1 MGSRLFWL
9 SFGGALLIT
18 SLSAWVS
25 WEFFIKPMDAA
36 VRTSNL
42 LHEKFQESLGV
53 SPRILANAGVL
64 FSQKS
69 ELERL
74 VLSSG
79 EVSVRETFEGQKPGG
94 GDFSA
99 AACFRVEGGFFL
111 REPFQIN
118 VRRGGAVAEVT
129 LPQVKVLSLE
139 MTAPVLFQPED
150 LAWDRIPDR
159 LQTRIT
165 KALDRRA
172 KRDLLEGGLLKR
184 AEQELREKVRGI
196 AAQAGCEV
204 VFVGARD
211 PNEDGVPN
219 R

>member
-9 SFGGALLIT
+9 SFGGALVIT

-42 LHEKFQESLGV
+42 LHEKFQGALGV

-69 ELERL
+69 ELESL
-74 VLSSG
+74 VLSRG
-79 EVSVRETFEGQKPGG
+79 EVSASETFEGQKPGG

-99 AACFRVEGGFFL
+99 AASFRAEGGIFF

-118 VRRGGAVAEVT
+118 VRRGGAVAEVL
-129 LPQVKVLSLE
+129 LPQVKILRLELS
-139 MTAPVLFQPED
+139 TALLFQPED
-150 LAWDRIPDR
+150 LRWDAMTER

-165 KALDRRA
+165 KGLERRA
-172 KRDLLEGGLLKR
+172 KREVLDGGLLKR
-184 AEQELREKVRGI
+184 AEQELREKVREI
-196 AAQAGCEV
+196 VSQARCEV
-204 VFVGARD
+204 VFVSAKE
-211 PNEDGVPN
+211 PSEDGVSN

>member
-9 SFGGALLIT
+9 SFGGALVIT
-18 SLSAWVS
+18 TLSAWIS

-42 LHEKFQESLGV
+42 LHEKFQGSLGV

-69 ELERL
+69 ELESL

-99 AACFRVEGGFFL
+99 AAGFRAEGGFFF

-118 VRRGGAVAEVT
+118 VRRGGAVAEVI

-139 MTAPVLFQPED
+139 MTTPVLFQPED
-150 LAWDRIPDR
+150 LAWDQIPDR

-184 AEQELREKVRGI
+184 AEQDLREKVRGI
-196 AAQAGCEV
+196 ASQAGCEV
-204 VFVGARD
+204 VFVASEGTR
-211 PNEDGVPN
+211 
-219 R
+219 

>member
-9 SFGGALLIT
+9 SFGGALVIT

-69 ELERL
+69 ELESL
-74 VLSSG
+74 ILSSG

-99 AACFRVEGGFFL
+99 AAGFRAEGGIFF

-118 VRRGGAVAEVT
+118 VRRGGVVADVI

-139 MTAPVLFQPED
+139 MSAPVQFDAQD

-172 KRDLLEGGLLKR
+172 KRDLIEGGLLKR
-184 AEQELREKVRGI
+184 AEHELREKVRGI
-196 AAQAGCEV
+196 ASQAGCEV
-204 VFVGARD
+204 VFVAAGATT
-211 PNEDGVPN
+211 DGGESN

>member
-9 SFGGALLIT
+9 SFGGALVIT

-42 LHEKFQESLGV
+42 LHEKFQGSLGV

-69 ELERL
+69 ELESL
-74 VLSSG
+74 LLSSG

-99 AACFRVEGGFFL
+99 GAGFRAEGGIFF

-118 VRRGGAVAEVT
+118 VRRGGVVADVT
-129 LPQVKVLSLE
+129 LPQVKVLRLE
-139 MTAPVLFQPED
+139 MTPPVLFQPED
-150 LAWDRIPDR
+150 LLWDAMPER

-165 KALDRRA
+165 RALERRA
-172 KRDLLEGGLLKR
+172 KRDLLEAGLLKR
-184 AEQELREKVRGI
+184 AEQELREKVREI
-196 AAQAGCEV
+196 VSQARCEV
-204 VFVGARD
+204 VFVSAKE
-211 PNEDGVPN
+211 PNEDGVSN

>member
-9 SFGGALLIT
+9 SFGGALVIT

-42 LHEKFQESLGV
+42 LHEKFQGSLGV

-69 ELERL
+69 ELESL

-99 AACFRVEGGFFL
+99 GAGFRAEGGIFF

-118 VRRGGAVAEVT
+118 VRRGGVVADVT
-129 LPQVKVLSLE
+129 LPQVKVLRLE
-139 MTAPVLFQPED
+139 MTPPVLFQPED
-150 LAWDRIPDR
+150 LLWDAMPER

-165 KALDRRA
+165 KALERRA
-172 KRDLLEGGLLKR
+172 KRDLLEAGLLKR
-184 AEQELREKVRGI
+184 AEHELREKVREI
-196 AAQAGCEV
+196 VSQARCEV
-204 VFVGARD
+204 VFVSARE
-211 PNEDGVPN
+211 PNEDGVSN